1 MRLASM
7 LVLCM
12 LPGCSPGGGVS
23 SVAKDDA
30 CTVAVR
36 FTEGWSRER
45 GGNPVVFSDEPE
57 SSVPRPLPAAWRL
70 LSGDPGGAPSP
81 STLRTA
87 GTLPTASAVARCPAL
102 RALLDRGRI
111 KHGADAIKAA
121 VDGRGADDS
130 YPIEIFSLSL
140 PSVSADGT
148 EALVATGTVWGPEAG
163 GGQILLLKRQAD
175 GSWHAVSGQPTW
187 IS

>member
-12 LPGCSPGGGVS
+12 LPSCSPGGGVS
-23 SVAKDDA
+23 RVAKDDA

-36 FTEGWSRER
+36 FTESWLRER
-45 GGNPVVFSDEPE
+45 GGNPIVFSDEPE
-57 SSVPRPLPAAWRL
+57 SSVPRPVPGAWRL

-81 STLRTA
+81 STLRTV
-87 GTLPTASAVARCPAL
+87 GTLPTASAVAHCPAL
-102 RALLDRGRI
+102 RAFLDRTRV
-111 KHGADAIKAA
+111 KHGADAVKAI
-121 VDGRGADDS
+121 VDGRGPDDS

-140 PSVSADGT
+140 PSVGADGT
-148 EALVATGTVWGPEAG
+148 EALVATGTVSGPEAG
-163 GGQILLLKRQAD
+163 GGQILLLNRRAD
-175 GSWHAVSGQPTW
+175 GSWHAVSSQPTW